1 MRRLYFLFLVGLII
15 TGVTVFVVAYQP
27 PGDDLRATAAEYGV
41 RPLAP
46 APDYSPELV
55 RLGQVLFF
63 DKLISGNQDIACATC
78 HHPDLATGD
87 GRALSVG
94 TGGHGLGMER
104 LGDPARELVPRNAQ
118 PLFNLAEYERA
129 LFWDGRVEITAAG
142 VLDTPAHFRAPAEL
156 PDMIV
161 AQALFPVTS
170 RDEMRGEYHDETEI
184 ASLSDSNFA
193 GMWSAVMAR
202 LLANPDYVEMFAAA
216 FPDVPDEQFGIEHF
230 GQAIAAFEVT
240 AFTLTDSAWDRYLRG
255 DDSALTP
262 EQIAGARLFFGE
274 AGCATCHS
282 GALLTDEAFYNLAV
296 PQIGPGKTRG
306 APLDFGRVLVSRDEA
321 DMFRFRTPSLHNVT
335 LTGPYMHSGAFAT
348 LEAVI
353 RHKIDPA
360 ASLESYDPAH
370 LTADEYA
377 LLHGDPM
384 VVSALLDTL
393 APEIGV
399 TPQLTDAQITQLV
412 AFLGALTDPAAADLD
427 HWVPERVP
435 SGLPVAD

>member
-1 MRRLYFLFLVGLII
+1 MRRLFFLFLVGSII
-15 TGVTVFVVAYQP
+15 VGMTVFVVAYQP
-27 PGDDLRATAAEYGV
+27 PGNDLRVTAAEYGV

-55 RLGQVLFF
+55 TLGQVLFF

-78 HHPDLATGD
+78 HHPSLATGD

-94 TGGHGLGMER
+94 TGGHGLGVER
-104 LGDPARELVPRNAQ
+104 LGDPARDLVPRNAQ

-129 LFWDGRVEITAAG
+129 LFWDGRVEIRDDG
-142 VLDTPAHFRAPAEL
+142 VLDTPAHFRTPAEL

-161 AQALFPVTS
+161 AQALFPITS
-170 RDEMRGEYHDETEI
+170 RDEMRGEYHDETAI
-184 ASLSDSNFA
+184 ASLSDSNFE
-193 GMWSAVMAR
+193 GMWSVVMAR

-216 FPDVPDEQFGIEHF
+216 FPGVFDEQFGIEHF
-230 GQAIAAFEVT
+230 GQAIAAFEIT
-240 AFTLTDSAWDRYLRG
+240 AFTLNNSPWDRYLRG

-274 AGCATCHS
+274 AGCASCH
-282 GALLTDEAFYNLAV
+282 GGPLLTDESFYNLAV

-321 DMFRFRTPSLHNVT
+321 DMFKFRTPSLHNAA
-335 LTGPYMHSGAFAT
+335 LTGPYMHNGAFAT

-353 RHKIDPA
+353 RHKIDPEPSLA
-360 ASLESYDPAH
+360 AYDPAH

-377 LLHGDPM
+377 LLHNDPM
-384 VVSALLDTL
+384 VRSALLGTL
-393 APEIGV
+393 APEIGIV
-399 TPQLTDAQITQLV
+399 PQLTDTQIAQLI
-412 AFLGALTDPAAADLD
+412 AFLEALTDPAAADLD
-427 HWVPERVP
+427 HLVPERVP